1 MEINMDTT
9 LYISFYILNVLYPT
23 YGLISVGLVAFSKY
37 QQVRVRR
44 CCLLSTTVS
53 HRKGKGISFCSTE
66 TNRIICWND

>member
-37 QQVRVRR
+37 QQV
-44 CCLLSTTVS
+44 
-53 HRKGKGISFCSTE
+53 
-66 TNRIICWND
+66 